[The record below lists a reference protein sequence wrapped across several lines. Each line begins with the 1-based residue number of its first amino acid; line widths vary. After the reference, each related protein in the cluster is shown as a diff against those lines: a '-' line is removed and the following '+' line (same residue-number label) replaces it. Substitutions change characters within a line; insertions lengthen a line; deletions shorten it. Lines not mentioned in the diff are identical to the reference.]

1 MVDRASPD
9 LFDDDTLPSTTQQ
22 VLRLALPPGLEHFDE
37 LRGQTP
43 SQTPP
48 SAAVPTA
55 PAASPAAAAPG
66 ASAGPAALSL
76 AAGVK
81 ANPAAQNIPPAST
94 TPSTG
99 NPTTARATAAAP
111 ASSSASSAP
120 RPTLAPHW
128 TAFFEHLGAEGFADL
143 NPRAASLARQIRDNG
158 VSYNVYADASG
169 PQRPWSLDLF
179 PFIVTPEQW
188 QHIEAGVLQRTRL
201 LEQVMADVYG
211 PQRLLKNGLLPPALV
226 QGHSGYLRAMH
237 GVAPVGGVHLHIAA
251 FDLARGPDG
260 HWWIVSQRTQAP
272 SGLGYLLENR
282 LAISRQFPQA
292 FEGMRVQ
299 HLAAT
304 YRALIE
310 GFKRMSAAH
319 VSPGQ
324 DAHIALL
331 TPGPYNETYFE
342 HAYLARYLGLTLV
355 EGHDLTVRD
364 QKLYLKTLRGLEPV
378 HVLLKR
384 LDDEFLDPLELRP
397 DSTLGVPGL
406 LQAIRAGNVIVA
418 NAPGSAFLE
427 SGALLG
433 FLPALSRELLG
444 ETLSLPAL
452 PTWWCGE
459 EASVRDVQESLAECV
474 IKPTYPAPSGA
485 SETVLCRQLKREE
498 LDQWMGRLLREGEK
512 HTVQSYLPLSQTPTW
527 HVNRIAPRPALM
539 RVFAMCDG
547 LETSGA
553 RAGQPRWRVL
563 PGGLTRLATRLS
575 DGSAG
580 MASMQRG
587 GSSADT
593 WVLTSGEVD
602 RTTLIGAPP
611 AAMPASRHE
620 PHDKRKRLVTSRA
633 GENLY
638 WLGRYTERAENALR
652 LARLA
657 LDSLSAGMGLQAGF
671 GEQETRSTTL
681 LDWLSD
687 LAQRNSL
694 VPPGA
699 PSATQARRVFA
710 RTLIA
715 NLGGTQHAA
724 SVGQSLRALKTAAF
738 GVRERLSQEHWKV
751 ITEAETEFTQRS
763 ARLSSQGGALGMA
776 AHNDYAVT
784 EALRLLDA
792 TSIHLAAITGGQT
805 DRMTRDDGWRLLSI
819 GRHIE
824 RLSFLAP
831 ALSSSFA
838 SGAVQEEDGGF
849 ESLLALFDST
859 ITFRAQHQ
867 LSHDTTALLDLLLRD
882 TENPRSLRW
891 VVQNLQKHL
900 ARLSGLSVDQDAL
913 AALLPADPAWALGP
927 RTPAASEEATS
938 EPAENATALQSLL
951 ADCEQA
957 AWRISDEISQ
967 RYFTHAGQASQSLE
981 L

>member
-22 VLRLALPPGLEHFDE
+22 VLRLALPPGLEHYDE
-37 LRGQTP
+37 LRGHTP
-43 SQTPP
+43 SAQPAAHP
-48 SAAVPTA
+48 S
-55 PAASPAAAAPG
+55 ASPAT
-66 ASAGPAALSL
+66 ALL
-76 AAGVK
+76 AGVAGQPQPTTGTGLK
-81 ANPAAQNIPPAST
+81 AASAAQNIAQGPSSVTATPGAMPSPAASAAAKAST
-94 TPSTG
+94 TAATPAPSST
-99 NPTTARATAAAP
+99 
-111 ASSSASSAP
+111 S
-120 RPTLAPHW
+120 RPVLAPHW
-128 TAFFEHLGAEGFADL
+128 THFFEHLGAEGFADL
-143 NPRAASLARQIRDNG
+143 NPRATSLARQIRDNG

-211 PQRLLKNGLLPPALV
+211 PQHLLKSGLLPPALV

-433 FLPALSRELLG
+433 FLPALAQELLG

-459 EASVRDVQESLAECV
+459 EASVRDVQQRLAECV
-474 IKPTYPAPSGA
+474 IKPTYPAPSGG

-498 LDQWMGRLLREGEK
+498 LDQWMGRLLREGER

-547 LETSGA
+547 LETTGA
-553 RAGQPRWRVL
+553 RAGQARWRVL

-593 WVLTSGEVD
+593 WVLTAGEVD

-751 ITEAETEFTQRS
+751 ITEAEAEFTQRS
-763 ARLSSQGGALGMA
+763 ARLASQGGGMGAA

-805 DRMTRDDGWRLLSI
+805 DRMTRDDGWRLLSV

-831 ALSSSFA
+831 ALASSFA
-838 SGAVQEEDGGF
+838 SGAVHEEEGGF

-900 ARLSGLSVDQDAL
+900 ARLSGLPLDQDTL
-913 AALLPADPAWALGP
+913 AALLPSDQAWALD
-927 RTPAASEEATS
+927 RTRGGARATGEAD
-938 EPAENATALQSLL
+938 EDAGALHALL
-951 ADCEQA
+951 NDCEQA

>member
-22 VLRLALPPGLEHFDE
+22 VLRLALPPSLAHFDE
-37 LRGQTP
+37 LRGHTP
-43 SQTPP
+43 NTPAPPASSP
-48 SAAVPTA
+48 SAS
-55 PAASPAAAAPG
+55 SPAAALAI
-66 ASAGPAALSL
+66 
-76 AAGVK
+76 AAGSK
-81 ANPAAQNIPPAST
+81 AAPAAQNMAAGLSLAPLATISTSTPNAPPPATASVAPPR
-94 TPSTG
+94 TPATG
-99 NPTTARATAAAP
+99 APQASAP
-111 ASSSASSAP
+111 AHAA
-120 RPTLAPHW
+120 LAPHW
-128 TAFFEHLGAEGFADL
+128 TAFFEHLGTEGFADL
-143 NPRAASLARQIRDNG
+143 NPRASSLARQIRDNG

-211 PQRLLKNGLLPPALV
+211 PQRLLRSGLLPPALV
-226 QGHSGYLRAMH
+226 QGHPGYLRAMH

-355 EGHDLTVRD
+355 EGNDLTVRD

-433 FLPALSRELLG
+433 FLPALAQELLG

-459 EASVRDVQESLAECV
+459 EASVRDVQQRLAECV
-474 IKPTYPAPSGA
+474 IKPTYSAPSGV

-498 LDQWMGRLLREGEK
+498 LDQWMGRLLREGER

-539 RVFAMCDG
+539 RVFAMSEGLDG
-547 LETSGA
+547 Q
-553 RAGQPRWRVL
+553 GQPTWRVL

-593 WVLTSGEVD
+593 WVLTAGEVD

-620 PHDKRKRLVTSRA
+620 PQDKRKRLVTSRA

-638 WLGRYTERAENALR
+638 WLGRYTERTENALR

-687 LAQRNSL
+687 LAERNGL

-751 ITEAETEFTQRS
+751 ITEAESEFTQRC
-763 ARLSSQGGALGMA
+763 ARLGSQGSGTGVA
-776 AHNDYAVT
+776 AHNDYAAT

-831 ALSSSFA
+831 ALASSFA
-838 SGAVQEEDGGF
+838 SGAVQEEEGGF

-900 ARLSGLSVDQDAL
+900 ARLSGLPVEQDTL
-913 AALLPADPAWALGP
+913 AALLPAAQAWALAP
-927 RTPAASEEATS
+927 PAPEPVGEAP
-938 EPAENATALQSLL
+938 EDAAALQALL

-957 AWRISDEISQ
+957 AWRISDEVSQ

>member
-9 LFDDDTLPSTTQQ
+9 LFDDHTLPSTTQQ

-37 LRGQTP
+37 LRGHTP
-43 SQTPP
+43 SLPGGPAAQPGIG
-48 SAAVPTA
+48 AAVFKAPPAPQNIASSLSSVPVAPLATLPT
-55 PAASPAAAAPG
+55 SAAAP
-66 ASAGPAALSL
+66 STLS
-76 AAGVK
+76 
-81 ANPAAQNIPPAST
+81 
-94 TPSTG
+94 
-99 NPTTARATAAAP
+99 AP
-111 ASSSASSAP
+111 ASATPRAP
-120 RPTLAPHW
+120 APTAAHTPGTTRAPLAPHW

-143 NPRAASLARQIRDNG
+143 NPRTASLARQIRDNG
-158 VSYNVYADASG
+158 VSYNVYADTSG

-188 QHIEAGVLQRTRL
+188 QHIETGVLQRTRL

-211 PQRLLKNGLLPPALV
+211 PQRLLKSGLLPPALV
-226 QGHSGYLRAMH
+226 QGHPGYLRAMH

-427 SGALLG
+427 SGALMG
-433 FLPALSRELLG
+433 FLPALAQELLG
-444 ETLSLPAL
+444 ETLSLPSL

-459 EASVRDVQESLAECV
+459 EASVRDVQQRLAECV
-474 IKPTYPAPSGA
+474 IKPTYPPAPSGG

-498 LDQWMGRLLREGEK
+498 LDQWMGRLLREGER

-547 LETSGA
+547 LETAGA

-587 GSSADT
+587 GSSVDT
-593 WVLTSGEVD
+593 WVLTAGEVD

-611 AAMPASRHE
+611 AAMPTSRHE

-638 WLGRYTERAENALR
+638 WLGRYTERTENALR

-671 GEQETRSTTL
+671 GELDTRSTTL

-687 LAQRNSL
+687 LAERNSL

-763 ARLSSQGGALGMA
+763 ARLGSQGGGTGVT

-831 ALSSSFA
+831 ALASSFA
-838 SGAVQEEDGGF
+838 SGAVLEEEGGF

-867 LSHDTTALLDLLLRD
+867 LSHDTTALLDLLLHD

-891 VVQNLQKHL
+891 VVQNLQSHL
-900 ARLSGLSVDQDAL
+900 ARLSGLPVDQDTL
-913 AALLPADPAWALGP
+913 AALLPAAHAWALD
-927 RTPAASEEATS
+927 PAVPTT
-938 EPAENATALQSLL
+938 EPAGEAPEDAAALQALL